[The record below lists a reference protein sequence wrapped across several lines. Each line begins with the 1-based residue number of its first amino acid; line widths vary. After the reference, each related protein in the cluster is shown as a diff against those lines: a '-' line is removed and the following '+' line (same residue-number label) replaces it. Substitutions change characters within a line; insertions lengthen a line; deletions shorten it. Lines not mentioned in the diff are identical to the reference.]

1 MCFHDCLLPFN
12 SPDVARA
19 TLMHAHMHI
28 HKYTHPC
35 LHYSP
40 GKSVWMAS
48 RRFWS
53 RVQTPYLGGQAPRVQ
68 ALGALTSL
76 SLPPWPCWPTF
87 PENLAFVPP
96 PQGLHAS
103 ALAAPQPRPAG
114 VRGGAGLPAPG
125 GRRSEGLPAPT
136 SWVCWALCSGPP
148 AHVAHRSV
156 PCLHMLEERCDPGF
170 RSWGASPCVGVRGE
184 RRGAPESWRWGKQP
198 PRQHI
203 CVPEKGFFC
212 FVVPCFS

>member
-1 MCFHDCLLPFN
+1 MARLSSVVGLRFGECKRALFLLGLALPGQVLLDREQPAYLYLACGVGNMCFHDCLLPFN

-19 TLMHAHMHI
+19 TLVHAHMHV

-40 GKSVWMAS
+40 GKSIWVAS

-87 PENLAFVPP
+87 PEDLAFVPQ

-103 ALAAPQPRPAG
+103 APAAPQPRS
-114 VRGGAGLPAPG
+114 PAP
-125 GRRSEGLPAPT
+125 R
-136 SWVCWALCSGPP
+136 V
-148 AHVAHRSV
+148 
-156 PCLHMLEERCDPGF
+156 
-170 RSWGASPCVGVRGE
+170 
-184 RRGAPESWRWGKQP
+184 
-198 PRQHI
+198 
-203 CVPEKGFFC
+203 
-212 FVVPCFS
+212 